1 MMYEVSPSQKRPLTD
16 YPLLLFLCS
25 DIHLFELSKNTF
37 TEIVVEK
44 AKILG
49 KVLGQSMPL
58 YELCYLKLFGSDIKQ
73 FK

>member
-49 KVLGQSMPL
+49 KVLG
-58 YELCYLKLFGSDIKQ
+58 
-73 FK
+73 